1 MARLRDLSIQRKLM
15 VIIMLTTVLALLLA
29 SAVFYAYDRKTF
41 QEKMVSD
48 LETLAE
54 ILKANTTNAL
64 VFNDSETAEQI
75 LDGLKGRP
83 RIVSATIF
91 DSDGKLFADYNR
103 DGIAPPDV
111 HPEGGDGDH
120 SVTFMDGLL
129 EIHRRMEFG
138 DRPVG
143 AFHIVTDLEELDE
156 RAANYAKILA
166 GVIVGVSLLA
176 FFLSSLLQRFVS
188 KPILELAEV
197 AETVSENKD
206 YAVRVTPHGND
217 ETGRLIHGF
226 NNMLGQIQIRDEELR
241 VARDR
246 AEEANRSKSVFLANM
261 SHELRTPLT
270 AIIGYSEILEDD
282 AGDMGLDDF
291 LPDLRKI
298 KAAGK
303 HLLGLINS
311 ILDLSKVESGKMEL
325 FVEGFELQGLV
336 SDVASTVAPLMD
348 KNGNTLTVIA
358 PDDLGTVRADLT
370 KTRQILF
377 NLLSNASKF
386 TEQGRVNLEVSRSDA
401 GPDEFVF
408 VISDSGIGMSPEQL
422 KRLFKPFSQ
431 ADASTARNYGG
442 TGLGLALCKRFCQFM
457 GGRIEVESE
466 LGKGTTF
473 TVRLPADMD
482 PDKKSESAVR
492 QLFESGVWNQSQ
504 LAAVKP
510 GEAHLVLVIDD
521 DVAVHGLLR
530 DLLEKEGFR
539 VATAASGAE
548 GLKLAYQLRP
558 SIITLDVYMPDTDGW
573 TVLNSLKADPQLAS
587 IPVIMISISDQR
599 QKGYAMGVEYL
610 TKPIDREQLATVLE
624 RYRQLGS
631 TPDVLVVDDD
641 PNLRTMVRKLLEEQ
655 GCSVREA
662 ENGLAALRRVAEAQP
677 SLILLDLIMP
687 QLDGFGFLTQLRKN
701 DALRSIPVV
710 VLTAMDVGPDE
721 IERLNGGV
729 ERILQKGAY
738 NLDELKTEIRALA
751 RGSLHA

>member
-1 MARLRDLSIQRKLM
+1 M

-29 SAVFYAYDRKTF
+29 SAVFFAYDRQTF
-41 QEKMVSD
+41 REKMVRD
-48 LETLAE
+48 LGALAETLE
-54 ILKANTTNAL
+54 ANTTNAL
-64 VFNDSETAEQI
+64 VFNDPETANQI
-75 LDGLKGRP
+75 LAGLEVQP
-83 RIVSATIF
+83 RIVAATIF
-91 DSDGKLFADYNR
+91 NSDGGLFAAYSR
-103 DGIAPPDV
+103 DSIAPPDV
-111 HPEGGDGDH
+111 EPRVDRSDSHVFRNG
-120 SVTFMDGLL
+120 FL

-143 AFHIVTDLEELDE
+143 AFHIVTDLEEMDV
-156 RAANYAKILA
+156 RGANYLKILA
-166 GVIVGVSLLA
+166 FVIVGVSLLA
-176 FFLSSLLQRFVS
+176 FFFSSLLQRLVS
-188 KPILELAEV
+188 KPILALAGV
-197 AETVSENKD
+197 AETVSREKD
-206 YAVRVTPHGND
+206 YSVRATPHGHD
-217 ETGRLIHGF
+217 ETGRLIQGF

-241 VARDR
+241 VAKDK

-282 AGDMGLDDF
+282 AGEMGLEDF

-298 KAAGK
+298 KSAGK

-325 FVEGFELQGLV
+325 YIESFELHGLV
-336 SDVASTVAPLMD
+336 SEVASTVAPLMD
-348 KNGNTLTVIA
+348 KNGNSLTVHA
-358 PDDLGTVRADLT
+358 PEDLGTVRADLT

-386 TEQGRVNLEVSRSDA
+386 TERGRVSLEVSRSNHSSLE
-401 GPDEFVF
+401 EFVF
-408 VISDSGIGMSPEQL
+408 VVSDSGIGMSPDQL
-422 KRLFKPFSQ
+422 ARLFKPFSQ

-466 LGKGTTF
+466 LGKGTIF
-473 TVRLPADMD
+473 TVRLPVDMD
-482 PDKKSESAVR
+482 PNKKSASAVR
-492 QLFESGVWNQSQ
+492 QMLESGTWNQPE

-521 DVAVHGLLR
+521 DVAVHDLLR

-539 VATAASGAE
+539 VATASSGAE
-548 GLKLAYQLRP
+548 GIKLAYQLRP
-558 SIITLDVYMPDTDGW
+558 AIITLDVYMPDTDGW
-573 TVLNSLKADPQLAS
+573 TVLNSLKADPQLS
-587 IPVIMISISDQR
+587 RIPVIMISISDQR
-599 QKGYAMGVEYL
+599 QKGYAMGAEYL
-610 TKPIDREQLATVLE
+610 TKPIDREQLIAVLD
-624 RYRQLGS
+624 RYRDRSS

-655 GCSVREA
+655 GCAVREA
-662 ENGLAALRRVAEAQP
+662 ENGLAALRRVAEEQP

-687 QLDGFGFLTQLRKN
+687 QLDGFGFLAQLRKN

-710 VLTAMDVGPDE
+710 VLTAMDLGPE
-721 IERLNGGV
+721 EVKRLNGGV

-738 NLDELKTEIRALA
+738 DLDELKAEIRSLA